1 MSDNAPYFKALLNFF
16 YRVSIYVD
24 YSYSIKITL
33 TSVLDCSLQ
42 QISTLHIAG
51 RFLSRLLLLGKKAL
65 PAPPVA
71 LQWTARLRSALS
83 CRVISG
89 SAHAAVAA
97 CHSGTASF
105 SRKSARKGIRRIK
118 DAYAAAG
125 SGGHKNGAPSTLFDA
140 RGQRP
145 ADSPARQFPTIGKA
159 AVAEQR
165 RLGVIPVAERGR
177 LAAEAPAADHNIGP
191 EIKRSLSAAP
201 WPSPDTRLSHT
212 STTKASSS
220 SL

>member
-118 DAYAAAG
+118 DAYAAAWKRRAQERRAFNALRRAR
-125 SGGHKNGAPSTLFDA
+125 STPGGQPSASIPDNRQSSRCRAKTLGGYSCCGAWPPRRRSA
-140 RGQRP
+140 SRRP
-145 ADSPARQFPTIGKA
+145 
-159 AVAEQR
+159 
-165 RLGVIPVAERGR
+165 
-177 LAAEAPAADHNIGP
+177 
-191 EIKRSLSAAP
+191 
-201 WPSPDTRLSHT
+201 
-212 STTKASSS
+212 
-220 SL
+220 